1 MLLKIEEDIICIYLL
16 HLESLVLGEAFAAYH
31 VREHVV
37 LDSGH
42 VTGQIERVLSRQL
55 IESPARYRDARQF
68 LAPPQHL
75 QVQVVRGINL
85 ESTNTNCCIQ

>member
-1 MLLKIEEDIICIYLL
+1 MHFYPL
-16 HLESLVLGEAFAAYH
+16 HLESLVLGEAFAAYQ

-42 VTGQIERVLSRQL
+42 VADQVKRVLSRQL

-68 LAPPQHL
+68 LAPAQHL
-75 QVQVVRGINL
+75 QVQVVRRVNL
-85 ESTNTNCCIQ
+85 ESTNTTCCIQ